1 MAYNKFRWWTKGK
14 THNPLKA
21 DAPLLLK
28 IRNGDFD
35 YSYMFGEAKEMRAT
49 SQKVYEQAY
58 KNYGGTDE
66 QNRIQAA
73 LEASQMKRVKALK
86 LEFEANRDENMIL
99 YKLRSELTK
108 EFGNNLFEEKKSPK
122 FEIEPLTHRIY
133 DFPCSSKPFE
143 AVYNVKKKL
152 PLFAKSAKSK
162 SQYCAGYYVIKFR
175 KGWVKSYCPKLI
187 TLERYP
193 FHGPFKSELEMKT
206 MQTTVNKNET
216 T

>member
-1 MAYNKFRWWTKGK
+1 MGYNKYRWWTKGK

-108 EFGNNLFEEKKSPK
+108 EFGKDLWEKSL
-122 FEIEPLTHRIY
+122 ER
-133 DFPCSSKPFE
+133 
-143 AVYNVKKKL
+143 
-152 PLFAKSAKSK
+152 
-162 SQYCAGYYVIKFR
+162 QRG
-175 KGWVKSYCPKLI
+175 KG
-187 TLERYP
+187 TLEDLYWWYKKQVKMGTTP
-193 FHGPFKSELEMKT
+193 SEMDIQLKRANIKGL
-206 MQTTVNKNET
+206 QYLLVQ
-216 T
+216 